1 MRYLLAV
8 LLALAAV
15 NAVADQKVVFQK
27 RSLYRNISVTEG
39 DGMVCLEFTTRRSHT
54 WQSCQRQSD
63 PDRLVFDYTRMVF
76 AGLALDPHPRRVLVI
91 GLGGGSI
98 PRTMHGLYPD
108 ARIDVAEIDP
118 AVRDVARDYF
128 DFHAAGPLAVHI
140 GDGRVFVRRALAKG
154 AHYDFIVLDAF
165 NGDYIP
171 EHLMTREFLLECRRL
186 LSADGVLVANTFS
199 SSKLYDSESATY
211 QAAFGWFINLRKPD
225 SNRVI
230 VAAKRD
236 RVSVARFN
244 TLAQAI
250 PADLAHYGIDMREI
264 TGLALAKPDWDSGAR
279 VLTDQ
284 YAPANLLN
292 GPH

>member
-8 LLALAAV
+8 LLAFAAL

-54 WQSCQRQSD
+54 WQSCQRQAD

-76 AGLALDPHPRRVLVI
+76 AGLALDPHPRRVLII

-98 PRTMHGLYPD
+98 PRTMHGLYPE

-128 DFHAAGPLAVHI
+128 NFHAEGPIAIHI
-140 GDGRVFVRRALAKG
+140 GDGRVYVRHALARKE
-154 AHYDFIVLDAF
+154 HYDFIVLDAF

-199 SSKLYDSESATY
+199 SSKLYDSESVTY
-211 QAAFGWFINLRKPD
+211 KAAFGWFINLRKPD

-230 VAAKRD
+230 VTAKGD
-236 RVSVARFN
+236 PVSAARFKA
-244 TLAQAI
+244 LAQDI
-250 PADLAHYGIDMREI
+250 PGDLAHYGIDMKEI
-264 TGLALAKPDWDSGAR
+264 VALALSRPDWNTGAR
-279 VLTDQ
+279 ILTDQ